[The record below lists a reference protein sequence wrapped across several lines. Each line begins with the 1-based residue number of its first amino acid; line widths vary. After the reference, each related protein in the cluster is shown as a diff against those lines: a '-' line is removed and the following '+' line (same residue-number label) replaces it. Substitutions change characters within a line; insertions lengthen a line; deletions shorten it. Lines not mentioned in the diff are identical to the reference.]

1 MEIATIGFTQ
11 HTAESFF
18 GRLRAAHIQQLVDVR
33 INNVSQLSGFAKR
46 DDLRFF
52 LRELCDATYVH
63 ETLLAPTEEMLK
75 EYRDKKI
82 AWQEYEKRFL
92 GLMEQRSIESR
103 VPRELFARR
112 SALLCSEHT
121 PEKCHRRLVAEYL
134 GQHWGNIDVI
144 HL

>member
-18 GRLRAAHIQQLVDVR
+18 GRLRTARIEQLIDVR
-33 INNVSQLSGFAKR
+33 INNVSQLAGFAKR

-52 LRELCDATYVH
+52 LRELCDASYVH
-63 ETLLAPTEEMLK
+63 ETLLAPTDTLLK
-75 EYRDKKI
+75 EYRDKRI
-82 AWQEYEKRFL
+82 SWAEYEKRFL
-92 GLMEQRSIESR
+92 GLMEERAIEDR
-103 VPRELFARR
+103 VPRELFAKR

-121 PEKCHRRLVAEYL
+121 PEKCHRRLVADYL
-134 GQHWGNIDVI
+134 GGHWGNLTVV